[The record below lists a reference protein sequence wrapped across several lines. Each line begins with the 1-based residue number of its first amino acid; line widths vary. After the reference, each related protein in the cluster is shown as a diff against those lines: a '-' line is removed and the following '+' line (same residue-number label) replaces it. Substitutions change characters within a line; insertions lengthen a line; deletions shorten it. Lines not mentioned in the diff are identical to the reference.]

1 MHRTVPP
8 STVLLNNVNRA
19 TIQKP
24 CPRGSML
31 LLSLFSRVPDS
42 VRSHRWQPMRLPHP
56 WDSPG
61 KNTGVG
67 CHFLL
72 QEMRGS
78 IVACNF
84 PNLPDHKSF
93 LGEGTVLIKNTG
105 PDLPWPTESDTPGL
119 RPGNSYFKQLFWVT
133 LQCWSCFIKKHKWA
147 WPLLRKTGWKSW
159 LALTAQCVSP
169 RPHVILEQK
178 PPSLFFQGRYGQ
190 AFLFLHTC
198 SQWYLVLWF
207 EQTQL

>member
-1 MHRTVPP
+1 MIDNNVWRPFWLSYWGEGGLLVGGQGCSKHSAMHRTVPP

-119 RPGNSYFKQLFWVT
+119 RPGNSYFKQLFWVN
-133 LQCWSCFIKKHKWA
+133 FMIKQVWENS
-147 WPLLRKTGWKSW
+147 R
-159 LALTAQCVSP
+159 
-169 RPHVILEQK
+169 
-178 PPSLFFQGRYGQ
+178 
-190 AFLFLHTC
+190 
-198 SQWYLVLWF
+198 
-207 EQTQL
+207 